1 MNNNTSSNLISQY
14 NISHEGCN
22 CKEGRMNV
30 TDYPLINSII
40 NDIPHLFKK
49 SKKSCISSY
58 HGKHIMESYY
68 KCYVSNGCLI
78 AAMMYYEPEF
88 ELANPNVVF
97 KMTFK

>member
-1 MNNNTSSNLISQY
+1 MNNDVISNVISKY
-14 NISHEGCN
+14 NISHEGTN

-40 NDIPHLFKK
+40 NDIPDLFKK

-68 KCYVSNGCLI
+68 KIYVSNGQFI

-88 ELANPNVVF
+88 QLSGPNVVF

>member
-1 MNNNTSSNLISQY
+1 MNNDVISNVISKY
-14 NISHEGCN
+14 NISHEGAN
-22 CKEGRMNV
+22 CKDGRITV

-40 NDIPHLFKK
+40 NDIPDIFKV

-58 HGKHIMESYY
+58 HGKHVMESYY
-68 KCYVSNGCLI
+68 KTYVSNGQFI

-88 ELANPNVVF
+88 ELSGPNVVF